1 MSLENTNFSGH
12 LLIAMPNLTD
22 PFFSKSVTLICAH
35 NADGAMGVII
45 NKPIDMQY
53 GELFEKIDLQ
63 LENTQLTEHPVL
75 FGGPV
80 QPERGFVL
88 HEKHGEWD
96 SSIAV
101 TDEITLTTSKDIL
114 AAVANGTGPEHILL
128 SLGYAGWVAGQL
140 EQEIAANSWL
150 SVKPE
155 NSDTLHKILFGTPHH
170 EQFNAAMSLLGF
182 DPSMLSD
189 TAGHA

>member
-1 MSLENTNFSGH
+1 MSLENTNFTSH

-22 PFFSKSVTLICAH
+22 PFFAKSVTLICAH

-45 NKPIDMQY
+45 NKPIEMQY

-63 LENTQLTEHPVL
+63 LQNTQLTEQPVL

-80 QPERGFVL
+80 QPERGFVI
-88 HEKHGEWD
+88 HEKQGEWD
-96 SSIAV
+96 SSIAI
-101 TDEITLTTSKDIL
+101 TDNIALTTSKDIL
-114 AAVANGTGPEHILL
+114 AAVANGTGPDHILL

-140 EQEIAANSWL
+140 EQEIAENSWL
-150 SVKPE
+150 SVKPKNAE
-155 NSDTLHKILFGTPHH
+155 TLHKILFDTPYH
-170 EQFNAAMSLLGF
+170 EQLNAAISLLGF

>member
-22 PFFSKSVTLICAH
+22 PFFSKSLTLICAH

-53 GELFEKIDLQ
+53 GELFEKIELQ
-63 LENTQLTEHPVL
+63 LENTQLNEQPVL

-80 QPERGFVL
+80 QPDRGFVL

-101 TDEITLTTSKDIL
+101 TDEIALTTSKDIL
-114 AAVANGTGPEHILL
+114 AAVANGTGPENILL

-155 NSDTLHKILFGTPHH
+155 NSHTLHKILFDTPHD

-189 TAGHA
+189 IAGHA